1 MADTKISALTALT
14 GANSAPGDLLDI
26 VDVSDTSMA
35 ATGTNKSITREG
47 LQTFGLGTIT
57 TDQKVQDL
65 SVTWNN
71 AAVTFTGLKFNV
83 TDSASNAASLLMDL
97 QVGGTSKVS
106 ILKSGAVRTVNNGE
120 GFTINVPAQPVVGI
134 GRNGTVGGLS
144 LYGSGVSDSSSALI
158 NSDGLNLPGTS
169 AFGFSNGSV
178 TQAVDVKLN
187 RDAAGSLA
195 LRNSTNA
202 QTFNIYNTYTDAS
215 NYERGFMK
223 WNSNV
228 LEIGAE
234 AAGTGTLRSIYIG
247 TTTGGTIDIR
257 TGGTINMYS
266 AYTPYV
272 YYKSTGGTIQAAF
285 GPSAANVLRFTDQ
298 YSSGSAAEFLE
309 MTAPAAPSTNGVRI
323 YAEDNGSGKTRLMA
337 LFATGAA
344 QQLAIEP

>member
-57 TDQKVQDL
+57 TDKKVQDL

-71 AAVTFTGLKFNV
+71 AGVTFTGLKFNV
-83 TDSASNAASLLMDL
+83 TDTASDAASLLMDL
-97 QVGGTSKVS
+97 QVGGVSVFKFRKNRILALGSDTDSYLQGTVDGRTIDWVRDAVIYMRMGSSISINCTNGFGLGNSAATPTSHLWTPS
-106 ILKSGAVRTVNNGE
+106 SGV
-120 GFTINVPAQPVVGI
+120 IDL
-134 GRNGTVGGLS
+134 RNG
-144 LYGSGVSDSSSALI
+144 
-158 NSDGLNLPGTS
+158 
-169 AFGFSNGSV
+169 
-178 TQAVDVKLN
+178 
-187 RDAAGSLA
+187 
-195 LRNSTNA
+195 TNA

>member
-35 ATGTNKSITREG
+35 ATGTNKKITREE

-57 TDQKVQDL
+57 TDKKVQDL

-83 TDSASNAASLLMDL
+83 TDTASAAASLLMDL
-97 QVGGTSKVS
+97 QVGGTSKFKVDKAGAALVS
-106 ILKSGAVRTVNNGE
+106 GNGSASAPMF
-120 GFTINVPAQPVVGI
+120 GNGNTGLFFPSSALSFAFGGSDYATMSNGGMRMSSTLHI
-134 GRNGTVGGLS
+134 GWA
-144 LYGSGVSDSSSALI
+144 SGVSGSNVHDLAL
-158 NSDGLNLPGTS
+158 
-169 AFGFSNGSV
+169 F
-178 TQAVDVKLN
+178 
-187 RDAAGSLA
+187 RDAANTLA
-195 LRNSTNA
+195 QRNSTNA

-228 LEIGAE
+228 LEVGTE
-234 AAGTGTLRSIYIG
+234 AAGTGTWRGVRIV
-247 TTTGGTIDIR
+247 TTGWFEVQSYSQTVRLKSGTNYAGISLVADTIL
-257 TGGTINMYS
+257 GIHDGTYG
-266 AYTPYV
+266 V
-272 YYKSTGGTIQAAF
+272 YGALQF
-285 GPSAANVLRFTDQ
+285 GER
-298 YSSGSAAEFLE
+298 
-309 MTAPAAPSTNGVRI
+309 TAPAAPATDNVRI

-344 QQLAIEP
+344 QQVAIEP

>member
-35 ATGTNKSITREG
+35 ATGTNKKITREE
-47 LQTFGLGTIT
+47 LQTFNLGTIT
-57 TDQKVQDL
+57 TDKKVQDL

-71 AAVTFTGLKFNV
+71 AAVTFTGLKFSV
-83 TDSASNAASLLMDL
+83 TDTASDAASLLMDL
-97 QVGGTSKVS
+97 QVGGSSKARVTKGGGYIGQSGSASAPTFQVDPSSATGIYNLGGYAICFTSNGNKAARLS
-106 ILKSGAVRTVNNGE
+106 YSSGLQLHSAGEIGFESGAV
-120 GFTINVPAQPVVGI
+120 
-134 GRNGTVGGLS
+134 GTGAN
-144 LYGSGVSDSSSALI
+144 D
-158 NSDGLNLPGTS
+158 
-169 AFGFSNGSV
+169 V
-178 TQAVDVKLN
+178 TLR

-195 LRNSTNA
+195 QRNGTNA
-202 QTFNIYNTYTDAS
+202 QTFNLYNTYTDAS
-215 NYERGFMK
+215 NYERGFVR
-223 WNSNV
+223 WNANV
-228 LEIGAE
+228 LEIGTE